1 MFRVY
6 GGEKELIVNG
16 YTDVSFHTDRD
27 DSQSQSGF
35 VFCPNLGA
43 ISWKCF
49 KQEMVTYYMSK
60 VKYIAMSE
68 TANKDI
74 QIRKFISKL
83 GMLLSVLNPLDI
95 YCDNNVP
102 LHRLRNLD
110 RTKNPNMYFIDISLF
125 VRSLIDVM

>member
-1 MFRVY
+1 
-6 GGEKELIVNG
+6 
-16 YTDVSFHTDRD
+16 
-27 DSQSQSGF
+27 
-35 VFCPNLGA
+35 
-43 ISWKCF
+43 
-49 KQEMVTYYMSK
+49 MVTYYMSK

-110 RTKNPNMYFIDISLF
+110 CTKNPNMYFIDISLF